1 MDNKSA
7 IIERL
12 RLELSRLE
20 IATKNIKR
28 AIQDMENENAGQVQD
43 THTRQPVTALPPYS
57 AKDMDG
63 IDIIVVCHVTFLTEG
78 KYSSADGIVTRFPR
92 NLKRVFARNKFGHEV
107 PRSPR
112 NVRVIQD
119 VE

>member
-1 MDNKSA
+1 
-7 IIERL
+7 
-12 RLELSRLE
+12 
-20 IATKNIKR
+20 
-28 AIQDMENENAGQVQD
+28 MENENAGQVQD

-57 AKDMDG
+57 AKDRDG
-63 IDIIVVCHVTFLTEG
+63 IDIIVGCHVTFLTEG
-78 KYSSADGIVTRFPR
+78 KYSSIDGIVTRFSR
-92 NLKRVFARNKFGHEV
+92 NLERVFARDKFGHEV